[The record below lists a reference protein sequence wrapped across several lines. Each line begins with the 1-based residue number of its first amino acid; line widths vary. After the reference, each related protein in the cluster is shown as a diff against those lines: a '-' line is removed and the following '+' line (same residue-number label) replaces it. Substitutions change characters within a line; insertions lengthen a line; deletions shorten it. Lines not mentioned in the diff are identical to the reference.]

1 MESEKWRREAALVGR
16 AEVVAWSVVVGG
28 VGSGSISRAVA
39 GGGRPSAGKL
49 VGVVTGGDRVR
60 VRGAV
65 GCVEPVCES
74 GNAFGRHGDNA
85 GVGAAGS
92 VVSMAARE
100 SKGAIG
106 VGCQM
111 AGCGGTYEMEE
122 CIVGLRVRRRAVG
135 GGAASDEGAVE
146 GWPRAG
152 V

>member
-1 MESEKWRREAALVGR
+1 MDCERCRREAALVGR

-39 GGGRPSAGKL
+39 GGGRPSAEKSA
-49 VGVVTGGDRVR
+49 GVVTGGDRVR

-65 GCVEPVCES
+65 GRVEPEGES
-74 GNAFGRHGDNA
+74 SNAFGRHGDNA

-106 VGCQM
+106 VVCQM
-111 AGCGGTYEMEE
+111 AGCGVKYELEE
-122 CIVGLRVRRRAVG
+122 DMVGLRVRRRAVG
-135 GGAASDEGAVE
+135 GGG
-146 GWPRAG
+146 G
-152 V
+152 VG